1 MRHRQ
6 NVRFL
11 QFNADGTI
19 LATGTRAGD
28 VQLWDTRTGL
38 PLMAAHAVP
47 AGIVSLH
54 FVQGGAQFVVLA
66 GDGGLHRWDLAP
78 ASQPVAELEALA
90 RRLNGGGTPS
100 HP

>member
-1 MRHRQ
+1 
-6 NVRFL
+6 VRFL

-54 FVQGGAQFVVLA
+54 FV
-66 GDGGLHRWDLAP
+66 
-78 ASQPVAELEALA
+78 
-90 RRLNGGGTPS
+90 
-100 HP
+100 